1 MNVPEKQIDAIFWSQ
16 KMGVVK
22 GVGCV
27 QNFSVVYQWIS
38 RRGGGSVSHKG
49 RSVGGGYKT
58 LSTISAIG
66 NPD

>member
-1 MNVPEKQIDAIFWSQ
+1 MHVPEKQIDVIFRRQ

-27 QNFSVVYQWIS
+27 QNVYVVYQCL
-38 RRGGGSVSHKG
+38 RRRVGGSVPHKG

-58 LSTISAIG
+58 LSTISAVG